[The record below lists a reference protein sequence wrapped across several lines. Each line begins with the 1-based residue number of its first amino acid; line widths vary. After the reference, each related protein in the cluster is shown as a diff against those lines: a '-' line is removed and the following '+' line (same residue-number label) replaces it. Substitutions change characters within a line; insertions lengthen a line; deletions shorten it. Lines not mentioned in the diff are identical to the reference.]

1 MHGSAPGPWP
11 IWGSQPAD
19 PPGPILYY
27 SSMLESIS
35 VQAPAKLN
43 LALSVGPTDRDGM
56 HPICSWMVT
65 IDLCDELVV
74 DRLPQD
80 RLSRYAILWHED
92 AKRPS
97 DIDWPITGDL
107 AVRAHLAMENH
118 VGRRLPLQLKL
129 QKRIPVGGGLGGGS
143 SNAAA
148 MLRAVN
154 ELFDLCVSLDD
165 MRQIS
170 WGLGSDVPFFVAGG
184 SAIVEGLGEQIESQE
199 TVPNLSAVIVFP
211 EASCPT
217 GRVYDMFDKVGPGP
231 LRPDAVRALAGLNG
245 PLRPDAIF
253 NDLAPAAI
261 RVAPTLQE
269 HLAQL
274 TALAERPAHVAG
286 SGSSIFVLCDDQ
298 LHAEALADAVER
310 RLALP
315 AVAVRSLAARATSVL

>member
-1 MHGSAPGPWP
+1 MAIADLGLATGR
-11 IWGSQPAD
+11 PAR
-19 PPGPILYY
+19 PYPYY
-27 SSMLESIS
+27 SSMLESVT

-65 IDLCDELVV
+65 IDLCDNLVV

-97 DIDWPITGDL
+97 DIDWPITRDL
-107 AVRAHLAMENH
+107 AVRAHLALESY
-118 VGRRLPLQLKL
+118 VSRQLPLQLKL

-154 ELFDLCVSLDD
+154 ELFDLGVSLDD
-165 MRQIS
+165 IRQIS

-184 SAIVEGLGEQIESQE
+184 SAIIEGLGEQIESQE
-199 TVPNLSAVIVFP
+199 TVPDLNAVIVFP

-217 GRVYDMFDKVGPGP
+217 GHVYNMFDEIGPGP
-231 LRPDAVRALAGLNG
+231 LRPNAVRALAGLNG

-253 NDLAPAAI
+253 NDLAAAAV

-269 HLAQL
+269 HLARL
-274 TALAERPAHVAG
+274 TDLAERPAHVAG
-286 SGSSIFVLCDDQ
+286 SGSSIFVLLDDP
-298 LHAEALADAVER
+298 LHAQALAETVEK
-310 RLALP
+310 RLSLP
-315 AVAVRSLAARATSVL
+315 AVAVGALATDPTPIP